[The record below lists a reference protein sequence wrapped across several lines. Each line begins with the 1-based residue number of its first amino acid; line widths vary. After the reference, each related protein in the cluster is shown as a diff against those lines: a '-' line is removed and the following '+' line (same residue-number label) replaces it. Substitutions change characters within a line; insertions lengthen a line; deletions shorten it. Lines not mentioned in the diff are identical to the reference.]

1 MRHRNQ
7 KIMKRS
13 SFLGVAL
20 LSMTTISAQNILNG
34 KVTDTK
40 GQSVPFALVKIY
52 SSNSKTDVI
61 VEKVTDEN
69 GVFSTS
75 VLNNGNYNLFTSASG
90 YANSSKDF
98 ILNNTS
104 QNISI
109 AIEKE
114 KISGIKEV
122 VLVVNKKKTFERK
135 IDRFVFNTE
144 NSIASKGVDGL
155 DVLAATPM
163 VKADDEGNI
172 EIIGKSAV
180 SIMINDR
187 PVNLSGKDLVSYL
200 KTIRSENI
208 ERIEV
213 ITTPPAKYESQ
224 GNSGIINIVLK
235 QNSSMGFSGNISTS
249 YLRRSRNGY
258 SNNGSLNYQSK
269 KINTSLRVSQFDN
282 EKTTNENLSIY
293 AGNILKTENTRLDKS
308 KGYNINYSID
318 YKINDKTS
326 VGAIYNFSDT
336 DTDSDSQNFSRYYH
350 GNALDSMVVS
360 NTYNQSRVKN
370 NQLNIYFERKLD
382 SLGKKLYLGGNLF
395 DSQNDN
401 PFSLASQSDVNSINY
416 QINSKYRY
424 KIYSGQFDLYL
435 PFKSFVGEIGGKYT
449 HFNTDTGLDF
459 FINNADGPVYDN
471 NRSNFFDYKEDNWA
485 SYVTLSKSF
494 TEKLEGKAGLRYEY
508 TVLSGIAR
516 NSSQVDN
523 NYGKWFPSLY
533 LTYKPNKKNI
543 LTLSYSKRITRP
555 GARALNPTTIY
566 LDPYAYVTGNPYLK
580 PSFSNNFELGYI
592 FNNKLSVTAY
602 YQTSK
607 DNFGQ
612 IVDLEGA
619 NRAVKYLNNYNE
631 NSLGINATYS
641 NTFFKIWDFY
651 TSVNYA
657 YVESKGLIDQVQG
670 LSSNS
675 LYYSVNNTFH
685 LNSKKT
691 VSFLLNF
698 WNFLPHTKGN
708 FEFENVQNLSSG
720 LRLSLFEKKLQ
731 VNMTIQDILKGM
743 KFRGNAYYT
752 NYQTYSDN
760 YYDARTFNISITY
773 QFGNNKVK
781 GNNKQIKLEEVD
793 RAN

>member
-1 MRHRNQ
+1 
-7 KIMKRS
+7 MKKS
-13 SFLGVAL
+13 SFLCIAL
-20 LSMTTISAQNILNG
+20 LSATAINAQNMLNG
-34 KVTDTK
+34 KVTDTR

-52 SSNSKTDVI
+52 SSDSKTNVI
-61 VEKVTDEN
+61 AEKITDEN
-69 GVFSTS
+69 GAFSTQG
-75 VLNNGNYNLFTSASG
+75 LNHGTYNVITSASG
-90 YANSSKDF
+90 YTNSSKEF
-98 ILNNTS
+98 LLNNAS

-114 KISGIKEV
+114 KVSGIKEV

-187 PVNLSGKDLVSYL
+187 PVNLSGKELVSYL

-213 ITTPPAKYESQ
+213 ITTPPAKYEAQ

-269 KINTSLRVSQFDN
+269 KVNTSLRVSQFDN
-282 EKTTNENLSIY
+282 EKTTTEDLSIY
-293 AGNILKTENTRLDKS
+293 AGNILKTQNNRLDKT

-326 VGAIYNFSDT
+326 IGAIYNFSDT
-336 DTDSDSQNFSRYYH
+336 DTDGDSKNLSKYYQ
-350 GNALDSMVVS
+350 GNTLDSTVVS
-360 NTYNQSRVKN
+360 NSYNISKTKN
-370 NQLNIYFERKLD
+370 NQLNVYFERKLD

-395 DSQNDN
+395 DSRNDN
-401 PFSLASQSDVNSINY
+401 PFSLASESNANSINY
-416 QINSKYRY
+416 QINSNYRY
-424 KIYSGQFDLYL
+424 KIYSGQVDLYL

-449 HFNTDTGLDF
+449 HFNTNTGLDF
-459 FINNADGPVYDN
+459 FINNNDIPMYDN
-471 NRSNFFDYKEDNWA
+471 NRSNFFDYNEDNWA
-485 SYVTLSKSF
+485 SYITFSKSF

-508 TVLSGIAR
+508 TVLNGVAR
-516 NSSQVDN
+516 NSTEVDN
-523 NYGKWFPSLY
+523 TYGKWFPSLY
-533 LTYKPNKKNI
+533 LTYKANKKNI

-555 GARALNPTTIY
+555 SARALNPTTIY
-566 LDPYAYVTGNPYLK
+566 LDPYAYVIGNPYLK

-602 YQTSK
+602 YQMST

-612 IVDLEGA
+612 VVDLEGT
-619 NRAVKYLNNYNE
+619 NRVVKYLNNYDE

-641 NTFFKIWDFY
+641 NTFFKRWDMY
-651 TSVNYA
+651 ASVNYA
-657 YVESKGLIDQVQG
+657 YVESKGIIDQVKG

-675 LYYSVNNTFH
+675 LYYSVNNTVH
-685 LNSKKT
+685 LNSSKT
-691 VSFLLNF
+691 FSFLLNF
-698 WNFLPHTKGN
+698 LNFLPHTKGN
-708 FEFENVQNLSSG
+708 FDFENIYNLSSG
-720 LRLSLFEKKLQ
+720 LRVSLFEKKLQ

-743 KFRGNAYYT
+743 KFRGKAHYT
-752 NYQTYSDN
+752 NYYTYSDN
-760 YYDARTFNISITY
+760 YYDARTFNISVTY
-773 QFGNNKVK
+773 QFGNSKVK

-793 RAN
+793 RTN

>member
-1 MRHRNQ
+1 MQ
-7 KIMKRS
+7 QS
-13 SFLGVAL
+13 SLMSIALL
-20 LSMTTISAQNILNG
+20 LSMSTISAQNMLNG

-52 SSNSKTDVI
+52 SSDNKANVI
-61 VEKVTDEN
+61 SEKMTDEN
-69 GVFSTS
+69 GIFSTKMPAT
-75 VLNNGNYNLFTSASG
+75 GNYNVYISASG
-90 YANSSKDF
+90 YV
-98 ILNNTS
+98 NNTKNFAFS
-104 QNISI
+104 NNTNNISI

-114 KISGIKEV
+114 KITGIKEV

-172 EIIGKSAV
+172 EIVGKSAV

-213 ITTPPAKYESQ
+213 ITTPPAKYEAQ
-224 GNSGIINIVLK
+224 GNSGIINIILK
-235 QNSSMGFSGNISTS
+235 QNSSIGFSGNISTS
-249 YLRRSRNGY
+249 YLKRSRNGY
-258 SNNGSLNYQSK
+258 ANNGSLNYQSK
-269 KINTSLRVSQFDN
+269 KINTSLRISQFDN
-282 EKTTNENLSIY
+282 EKTTDEDLSIY
-293 AGNILKTENTRLDKS
+293 AGTILRTENTRLDRN
-308 KGYNINYSID
+308 KGYNVNYSID

-326 VGAIYNFSDT
+326 IGAIYNFSDN
-336 DTDSDSQNFSRYYH
+336 DTDSNSKNFSRYFQ
-350 GNALDSMVVS
+350 GNALDSTVVS
-360 NTYNQSRVKN
+360 NTYNISRVKN
-370 NQLNIYFERKLD
+370 NQLNVYFERKLD
-382 SLGKKLYLGGNLF
+382 SLGKKLYVGGNLF
-395 DSQNDN
+395 DSRNDN
-401 PFSLASQSDVNSINY
+401 PFSLVSESDVNTINY

-424 KIYSGQFDLYL
+424 KIYSGQVDLYL
-435 PFKSFVGEIGGKYT
+435 PFTSFVGEVGGKYT
-449 HFNTDTGLDF
+449 HFNTETGLDF
-459 FINNADGPVYDN
+459 FINDDGIPIYDTG
-471 NRSNFFDYKEDNWA
+471 RSNFFDYNEDNWA
-485 SYVTLSKSF
+485 SYVTLSKTFS
-494 TEKLEGKAGLRYEY
+494 EKWEGKAGLRYEY
-508 TVLSGIAR
+508 TKLTGLTR
-516 NSSQVDN
+516 NSSQVEN
-523 NYGKWFPSLY
+523 TYGKWFPSLY
-533 LTYKPNKKNI
+533 ITYKPNKKNI
-543 LTLSYSKRITRP
+543 FTLSYSKRITRP

-602 YQTSK
+602 YQSSK

-651 TSVNYA
+651 SSVNYA
-657 YVESKGLIDQVQG
+657 YVESKGLIDQVEG

-675 LYYSVNNTFH
+675 LYYSVNNTLH

-720 LRLSLFEKKLQ
+720 FRISLFEKKLQ

-743 KFRGNAYYT
+743 KFRGKAYYT
-752 NYQTYSDN
+752 NYYTYSDN
-760 YYDARTFNISITY
+760 YYDARTFNLSVTY

>member
-1 MRHRNQ
+1 
-7 KIMKRS
+7 MKKS
-13 SFLGVAL
+13 SLISIAL
-20 LSMTTISAQNILNG
+20 LFSISTVSAQHIING
-34 KVTDTK
+34 KVTNTE
-40 GQSVPFALVKIY
+40 GQSIPFALVKIY
-52 SSNSKTDVI
+52 ASDNNTTVI
-61 VEKVTDEN
+61 SEKVTDEN
-69 GVFSTS
+69 GIFSAPIPH
-75 VLNNGNYNLFTSASG
+75 NGNYSVSTSASG
-90 YANSSKDF
+90 YANSSKNFLFNDAV
-98 ILNNTS
+98 NR
-104 QNISI
+104 ISI
-109 AIEKE
+109 AVEKE
-114 KISGIKEV
+114 KITGIKEV

-172 EIIGKSAV
+172 EIVGKSAV
-180 SIMINDR
+180 AIMINDR
-187 PVNLSGKDLVSYL
+187 PVNLAGKDLVSYL

-213 ITTPPAKYESQ
+213 ITTPPAKYEAQ
-224 GNSGIINIVLK
+224 GNSGIINIILK
-235 QNSSMGFSGNISTS
+235 QNSTIGFSGNISTS

-258 SNNGSLNYQSK
+258 TNNGSLNYQSK
-269 KINTSLRVSQFDN
+269 KINTSLRISQSDN
-282 EKTTNENLSIY
+282 EKTTDEDLLIY
-293 AGNILKTENTRLDKS
+293 AGTILKTENRRLDRN

-336 DTDSDSQNFSRYYH
+336 DTDSGSENFSRYYQ
-350 GNALDSMVVS
+350 GNILDSVVAS
-360 NTYNQSRVKN
+360 NTYNISRIKN
-370 NQLNIYFERKLD
+370 NQLNVYFERKLD
-382 SLGKKLYLGGNLF
+382 SLGKKLYVGGNLF
-395 DSQNDN
+395 DSRNDN
-401 PFSLASQSDVNSINY
+401 PFTLASESNVNSINY

-424 KIYSGQFDLYL
+424 KIYSAQADLYL
-435 PFKSFVGEIGGKYT
+435 PFTSFVGEVGGKYT

-459 FINNADGPVYDN
+459 FTNNDGIPVYDI
-471 NRSNFFDYKEDNWA
+471 NRSNFFEYNEDNWA
-485 SYVTLSKSF
+485 SYITLSKNFS
-494 TEKLEGKAGLRYEY
+494 EKWEGKTGLRYEF
-508 TVLSGIAR
+508 TRLNGLAR
-516 NSSQVDN
+516 NSQQVEN
-523 NYGKWFPSLY
+523 TYGKWFPSLY
-533 LTYKPNKKNI
+533 LTFKPNKKNI

-566 LDPYAYVTGNPYLK
+566 LDPYAYVTGNPYLR

-602 YQTSK
+602 YQISR

-619 NRAVKYLNNYNE
+619 NRVVKYLNNYNE

-651 TSVNYA
+651 SSVNYA
-657 YVESKGLIDQVQG
+657 YVESKGLIDQVKG
-670 LSSNS
+670 LNSNS
-675 LYYSVNNTFH
+675 LYYSINNTLH

-691 VSFLLNF
+691 FSLLLNF

-720 LRLSLFEKKLQ
+720 FRLSLFEKKLQ
-731 VNMTIQDILKGM
+731 VNVTVQDILKGM
-743 KFRGNAYYT
+743 KFRGKAYYT
-752 NYQTYSDN
+752 NYYTYSDN
-760 YYDARTFNISITY
+760 YYDARTFNLSVTY